1 MTWLEADTW
10 DATPMGE
17 RFQAL
22 LDRPGIVKA
31 PGAHNAMAG
40 LLAKEA
46 GFDCLYVSGAA
57 VTASM
62 ALPDLGVIQLDEL
75 CQLVRQI
82 HRATRLPLIVDGDT
96 GYGEVLNVMRTVR
109 ELEDAG
115 AAAIQMEDQVL
126 PKKCG
131 HLNDKLL
138 ASPEDMARKVAA
150 ARKARRHL
158 RIIARTD
165 AVQAEGLE
173 AGLAR
178 AKLYARSGADL
189 VFADGIKTPEE
200 FRRFSTECG
209 VGFMANMTEFGRTPY
224 YTAQEFEDFGCKVV
238 IWPVSSLRVAAKAMQ
253 DMYAELAGKGTLIG
267 QLDKMQTRAELY
279 DVIGYHGF
287 ESLDDSVAAT
297 VVPDDLRV
305 TGADSNSAKAG
316 VGDD

>member
-1 MTWLEADTW
+1 MTWLVAENW
-10 DATPMGE
+10 EPTPMGE

-22 LDRPGIVKA
+22 LDKPGIVKA

-40 LLAKEA
+40 LLAKAA

-57 VTASM
+57 VTAAM
-62 ALPDLGVIQLDEL
+62 ALPDLGVIQLNEL
-75 CQLVRQI
+75 CDVVRQI
-82 HRATRLPLIVDGDT
+82 HRATQLPLIVDGDT
-96 GYGEVLNVMRTVR
+96 GYGEVLNVMRTIH

-138 ASPEDMARKVAA
+138 ASPEEMARKVAA

-165 AVQAEGLE
+165 AVQSEGLE

-178 AKLYARSGADL
+178 ARLYAEAGADL

-209 VGFMANMTEFGRTPY
+209 APFMANMTEFGRTPY
-224 YTAQEFEDFGCKVV
+224 YTAQQFQEFGCKVV
-238 IWPVSSLRVAAKAMQ
+238 IWPVSSLRVAAKAMES
-253 DMYAELAGKGTLIG
+253 MYAELADKGTLIDR
-267 QLDKMQTRAELY
+267 LDQMQTRAQLY
-279 DVIGYHGF
+279 QTIGYHSF
-287 ESLDDSVAAT
+287 EELDDSVAAT
-297 VVPDDLRV
+297 IVPDDIR
-305 TGADSNSAKAG
+305 T
-316 VGDD
+316 VGPRNN

>member
-1 MTWLEADTW
+1 MTWLVAENW
-10 DATPMGE
+10 ESKPMGE

-40 LLAKEA
+40 LLAKAA

-57 VTASM
+57 VTAAM
-62 ALPDLGVIQLDEL
+62 ALPDLGVIQLNEL
-75 CQLVRQI
+75 CDTVRQI
-82 HRATRLPLIVDGDT
+82 HRATQLPLIVDGDT
-96 GYGEVLNVMRTVR
+96 GYGEVLNVMRTIR

-115 AAAIQMEDQVL
+115 AAAIQMEDQIL

-138 ASPEDMARKVAA
+138 ASPEEMARKVAA

-165 AVQAEGLE
+165 AVQSEGLE

-178 AKLYARSGADL
+178 ARLYAEAGADL

-200 FRRFSTECG
+200 FRRFSSECG
-209 VGFMANMTEFGRTPY
+209 VPFMANMTEFGRTPY
-224 YTAQEFEDFGCKVV
+224 YTAQQFQEFGCKVV
-238 IWPVSSLRVAAKAMQ
+238 IWPVSSLRVAAKAMES
-253 DMYAELAGKGTLIG
+253 MYSELSEKGTLI
-267 QLDKMQTRAELY
+267 DKLEEMQTRAQLY
-279 DVIGYHGF
+279 DTIGYHSF
-287 ESLDDSVAAT
+287 EELDDSVAAT
-297 VVPDDLRV
+297 VVPDDIR
-305 TGADSNSAKAG
+305 TAG
-316 VGDD
+316 PRNT

>member
-1 MTWLEADTW
+1 MTWLVAEDW
-10 DATPMGE
+10 DDTPMGE

-40 LLAKEA
+40 LLAKAA
-46 GFDCLYVSGAA
+46 GFECLYVSGAA
-57 VTASM
+57 VTAAM
-62 ALPDLGVIQLDEL
+62 ALPDLGVIQLGEL
-75 CQLVRQI
+75 CDIVRQI
-82 HRATRLPLIVDGDT
+82 HRATQLPLIVDGDT
-96 GYGEVLNVMRTVR
+96 GYGEVLNVMRAIR

-115 AAAIQMEDQVL
+115 AAAIQIEDQVL

-138 ASPEDMARKVAA
+138 ASPEEMARKVAA

-173 AGLAR
+173 AGIAR
-178 AKLYARSGADL
+178 AKLYVAAGADL
-189 VFADGIKTPEE
+189 VFADGITTQEE

-209 VGFMANMTEFGRTPY
+209 AGFMANMTEFGRTPY
-224 YTAQEFEDFGCKVV
+224 YTADEFEQMGCKVV

-253 DMYAELAGKGTLIG
+253 DMYGELREQGTLLG
-267 QLDKMQTRAELY
+267 HLGHMQTRAELY
-279 DVIGYHGF
+279 ETIGYHEF
-287 ESLDDSVAAT
+287 ETLDDSVAET

-305 TGADSNSAKAG
+305 AAAESNSASGKS
-316 VGDD
+316 

>member
-1 MTWLEADTW
+1 MTWLVAENW
-10 DATPMGE
+10 ESKPMGE

-40 LLAKEA
+40 LLAKAA

-57 VTASM
+57 VTAAM
-62 ALPDLGVIQLDEL
+62 ALPDLGVIQLNEL
-75 CQLVRQI
+75 CDTVRQI
-82 HRATRLPLIVDGDT
+82 HRATQLPLIVDGDT
-96 GYGEVLNVMRTVR
+96 GYGEVLNVMRTIR

-115 AAAIQMEDQVL
+115 AAAIQMEDQIL

-138 ASPEDMARKVAA
+138 ASPEEMARKVAA

-165 AVQAEGLE
+165 AVQSEGLE

-178 AKLYARSGADL
+178 ARLYAEAGADL

-200 FRRFSTECG
+200 FRRFSSECG
-209 VGFMANMTEFGRTPY
+209 VPFMANMTEFGRTPY
-224 YTAQEFEDFGCKVV
+224 YTAQQIQEFGCKVV
-238 IWPVSSLRVAAKAMQ
+238 IWPVSSLRVAAKAMES
-253 DMYAELAGKGTLIG
+253 MYSELAEKGTLI
-267 QLDKMQTRAELY
+267 DKLEEMQTRAQLY
-279 DVIGYHGF
+279 DTIGYHSF
-287 ESLDDSVAAT
+287 EELDDSVAAT
-297 VVPDDLRV
+297 VVPDDIR
-305 TGADSNSAKAG
+305 TAG
-316 VGDD
+316 PRNT

>member
-1 MTWLEADTW
+1 MTWLVAENW
-10 DATPMGE
+10 DPTPMGE

-22 LDRPGIVKA
+22 LDKPGIVKA

-40 LLAKEA
+40 LLAKAA

-57 VTASM
+57 VTAAM
-62 ALPDLGVIQLDEL
+62 ALPDLGVIQLNEL
-75 CQLVRQI
+75 CDVVRQI
-82 HRATRLPLIVDGDT
+82 HRATQLPLIVDGDT
-96 GYGEVLNVMRTVR
+96 GYGEVLNVMRTIH

-138 ASPEDMARKVAA
+138 ASPEEMARKVAA

-165 AVQAEGLE
+165 AVQSEGLE

-178 AKLYARSGADL
+178 ARLYAEAGADL

-209 VGFMANMTEFGRTPY
+209 APFMANMTEFGRTPY
-224 YTAQEFEDFGCKVV
+224 YTAQQFQEFGCKVV
-238 IWPVSSLRVAAKAMQ
+238 IWPVSSLRVAAKAMES
-253 DMYAELAGKGTLIG
+253 MYAELADKGTLIDR
-267 QLDKMQTRAELY
+267 LDQMQTRAQLY
-279 DVIGYHGF
+279 QTIGYHSF
-287 ESLDDSVAAT
+287 EELDDSVAAT
-297 VVPDDLRV
+297 IVPDDIR
-305 TGADSNSAKAG
+305 T
-316 VGDD
+316 VGPRNN

>member
-1 MTWLEADTW
+1 MTWLVAENW
-10 DATPMGE
+10 DPNPMGE

-22 LDRPGIVKA
+22 LDKPGIVKA

-40 LLAKEA
+40 LLAKAA

-57 VTASM
+57 VTAAM
-62 ALPDLGVIQLDEL
+62 ALPDLGVIQLNEL
-75 CQLVRQI
+75 CDVVRQI
-82 HRATRLPLIVDGDT
+82 HRATQLPLIVDGDT
-96 GYGEVLNVMRTVR
+96 GYGEVLNVMRTIH

-138 ASPEDMARKVAA
+138 ASPEEMARKVAA

-165 AVQAEGLE
+165 AVQSEGLE

-178 AKLYARSGADL
+178 ARLYAEAGADL

-209 VGFMANMTEFGRTPY
+209 APFMANMTEFGRTPY
-224 YTAQEFEDFGCKVV
+224 YTAQQFQEFGCKVV
-238 IWPVSSLRVAAKAMQ
+238 IWPVSSLRVAAKAMES
-253 DMYAELAGKGTLIG
+253 MYAELADKGTLIDR
-267 QLDKMQTRAELY
+267 LDQMQTRAQLY
-279 DVIGYHGF
+279 QTIGYHSF
-287 ESLDDSVAAT
+287 EELDDSVAAT
-297 VVPDDLRV
+297 IVPDDIR
-305 TGADSNSAKAG
+305 T
-316 VGDD
+316 VGPRNT

>member
-1 MTWLEADTW
+1 MTWLVAENW
-10 DATPMGE
+10 ESKPMGE

-40 LLAKEA
+40 LLAKAA

-57 VTASM
+57 VTAAM
-62 ALPDLGVIQLDEL
+62 ALPDLGVIQLNEL
-75 CQLVRQI
+75 CDTVRQI
-82 HRATRLPLIVDGDT
+82 HRATQLPLIVDGDT
-96 GYGEVLNVMRTVR
+96 GYGEVLNVMRTIR

-115 AAAIQMEDQVL
+115 AAAIQMEDQIL

-138 ASPEDMARKVAA
+138 ASPEEMARKVAA

-165 AVQAEGLE
+165 AVQSEGLE

-178 AKLYARSGADL
+178 ARLYAEAGADL

-200 FRRFSTECG
+200 FRRFSSECG
-209 VGFMANMTEFGRTPY
+209 VPFMANMTEFGQTPY
-224 YTAQEFEDFGCKVV
+224 YTAQQFQEFGCKVV
-238 IWPVSSLRVAAKAMQ
+238 IWPVSSLRVAAKAMES
-253 DMYAELAGKGTLIG
+253 MYSELAEKGTLI
-267 QLDKMQTRAELY
+267 DKLEEMQTRAQLY
-279 DVIGYHGF
+279 DTIGYHSF
-287 ESLDDSVAAT
+287 EELDDSVAAT
-297 VVPDDLRV
+297 VVPDDIR
-305 TGADSNSAKAG
+305 TAG
-316 VGDD
+316 PRNT

>member
-1 MTWLEADTW
+1 MTWLVAENW
-10 DATPMGE
+10 ESKPMGE

-40 LLAKEA
+40 LLAKAA

-57 VTASM
+57 VTAAM
-62 ALPDLGVIQLDEL
+62 ALPDLGVIQLNEL
-75 CQLVRQI
+75 CDTVRQI
-82 HRATRLPLIVDGDT
+82 HRATQLPLIVDGDT
-96 GYGEVLNVMRTVR
+96 GYGEVLNVMRTIR

-115 AAAIQMEDQVL
+115 AAAIQMEDQIL

-138 ASPEDMARKVAA
+138 ASPEEMARKVAA

-165 AVQAEGLE
+165 AVQSEGLE

-178 AKLYARSGADL
+178 ARLYAEAGADL

-200 FRRFSTECG
+200 FRRFSSECG
-209 VGFMANMTEFGRTPY
+209 VPFMANMTEFGRTPY
-224 YTAQEFEDFGCKVV
+224 YTAQQFQEFGCKVV
-238 IWPVSSLRVAAKAMQ
+238 IWPVSSLRVAAKAMES
-253 DMYAELAGKGTLIG
+253 MYSELAEKGTLI
-267 QLDKMQTRAELY
+267 DKLEEMQTRAQLMTPS
-279 DVIGYHGF
+279 DI
-287 ESLDDSVAAT
+287 T
-297 VVPDDLRV
+297 RLR
-305 TGADSNSAKAG
+305 N
-316 VGDD
+316 

>member
-1 MTWLEADTW
+1 MTWLVAENW
-10 DATPMGE
+10 ESKPMGE

-40 LLAKEA
+40 LLAKAA

-57 VTASM
+57 VTAAM
-62 ALPDLGVIQLDEL
+62 ALPDLGVIQLNEL
-75 CQLVRQI
+75 CDTVRQI

-96 GYGEVLNVMRTVR
+96 GYGEVLNVMRTIR

-115 AAAIQMEDQVL
+115 AAAIQMEDQIL

-138 ASPEDMARKVAA
+138 ASPEEMARKVAA

-165 AVQAEGLE
+165 AVQSEGLE

-178 AKLYARSGADL
+178 ARLYAEAGADL

-200 FRRFSTECG
+200 FRRFSSECG
-209 VGFMANMTEFGRTPY
+209 VPFMANMTEFGRTPY
-224 YTAQEFEDFGCKVV
+224 YTAQQFQEFGCKVV
-238 IWPVSSLRVAAKAMQ
+238 IWPVSSLRVAAKAMES
-253 DMYAELAGKGTLIG
+253 MYSELAEKGTLI
-267 QLDKMQTRAELY
+267 DKLEEMQTRAQLY
-279 DVIGYHGF
+279 ETIGYHSF
-287 ESLDDSVAAT
+287 EELDDSVAAT
-297 VVPDDLRV
+297 VVPDDIR
-305 TGADSNSAKAG
+305 TAG
-316 VGDD
+316 PRNI

>member
-1 MTWLEADTW
+1 MTWLEADAW
-10 DATPMGE
+10 NDTPMGE

-40 LLAKEA
+40 LLAKDA

-57 VTASM
+57 VTAAM
-62 ALPDLGVIQLDEL
+62 ALPDLGVIQLNEL
-75 CQLVRQI
+75 CDIVRQI
-82 HRATRLPLIVDGDT
+82 HRATMLPLIVDGDT

-138 ASPEDMARKVAA
+138 NSPEDMARKVAA

-165 AVQAEGLE
+165 AVQSEGLE

-178 AKLYARSGADL
+178 ARLYADAGADL
-189 VFADGIKTPEE
+189 VFADGIRTPEE

-209 VGFMANMTEFGRTPY
+209 APFMANMTEFGRTPY

-253 DMYAELAGKGTLIG
+253 DMYGALAQNGTLFDH
-267 QLDKMQTRAELY
+267 LETMQTRAELY
-279 DVIGYHGF
+279 QAIGYHDF
-287 ESLDDSVAAT
+287 ERMDDSVAAT

-305 TGADSNSAKAG
+305 TGDQSNSAKAG
-316 VGDD
+316 R

>member
-1 MTWLEADTW
+1 MTWLVAENW
-10 DATPMGE
+10 ESKPMGE

-40 LLAKEA
+40 LLAKAA

-57 VTASM
+57 VTAAM
-62 ALPDLGVIQLDEL
+62 ALPDLGVIQLNEL
-75 CQLVRQI
+75 CDTVRQI
-82 HRATRLPLIVDGDT
+82 HRATQLPLIVDGDT
-96 GYGEVLNVMRTVR
+96 GYGEVLNVMRTIR

-115 AAAIQMEDQVL
+115 AAAIQMEDQIL

-138 ASPEDMARKVAA
+138 ASPEEMARKVAA

-165 AVQAEGLE
+165 AVQSEGLE

-178 AKLYARSGADL
+178 ARLYAEAGADL

-200 FRRFSTECG
+200 FRRFSSECG
-209 VGFMANMTEFGRTPY
+209 VPFMANMTEFGRTPY
-224 YTAQEFEDFGCKVV
+224 YTAQQFQEFGCKVV
-238 IWPVSSLRVAAKAMQ
+238 IWPVSSLRVAAKAMES
-253 DMYAELAGKGTLIG
+253 MYSELAEKGTLI
-267 QLDKMQTRAELY
+267 DKLEEMQTRAQLY
-279 DVIGYHGF
+279 DTIGYHSF
-287 ESLDDSVAAT
+287 EELDDSVAAT
-297 VVPDDLRV
+297 LVPDDIR
-305 TGADSNSAKAG
+305 TAG
-316 VGDD
+316 PRNI

>member
-1 MTWLEADTW
+1 MTWLVAENW
-10 DATPMGE
+10 NPTPMGE

-22 LDRPGIVKA
+22 LDKPGIVKA

-40 LLAKEA
+40 LLAKAA

-57 VTASM
+57 VTAAM
-62 ALPDLGVIQLDEL
+62 ALPDLGVIQLNEL
-75 CQLVRQI
+75 CDVVRQI
-82 HRATRLPLIVDGDT
+82 HRATQLPLIVDGDT
-96 GYGEVLNVMRTVR
+96 GYGEVLNVMRTIH

-138 ASPEDMARKVAA
+138 ASPEEMARKVAA

-165 AVQAEGLE
+165 AVQSEGLE

-178 AKLYARSGADL
+178 ARLYAEAGADL

-209 VGFMANMTEFGRTPY
+209 APFMANMTEFGRTPY
-224 YTAQEFEDFGCKVV
+224 YTAQQFQEFGCKVV
-238 IWPVSSLRVAAKAMQ
+238 IWPVSSLRVAAKAMES
-253 DMYAELAGKGTLIG
+253 MYAELADKGTLIDR
-267 QLDKMQTRAELY
+267 LDQMQTRAQLY
-279 DVIGYHGF
+279 QTIGYHSF
-287 ESLDDSVAAT
+287 EELDDSVAAT
-297 VVPDDLRV
+297 IVPDDIR
-305 TGADSNSAKAG
+305 T
-316 VGDD
+316 VGPRNT

>member
-1 MTWLEADTW
+1 MTWLVAENW
-10 DATPMGE
+10 ESKPMGE

-40 LLAKEA
+40 LLAKAA

-57 VTASM
+57 VTAAM
-62 ALPDLGVIQLDEL
+62 ALPDLGVIQLNEL
-75 CQLVRQI
+75 CDTVRQI
-82 HRATRLPLIVDGDT
+82 HRATQLPLIVDGDT
-96 GYGEVLNVMRTVR
+96 GYGEVLNVMRTIR

-115 AAAIQMEDQVL
+115 AAAIQMEDQIL

-138 ASPEDMARKVAA
+138 ASPEEMARKVAA

-165 AVQAEGLE
+165 AVQSEGLE

-178 AKLYARSGADL
+178 ARLYAEAGADL

-200 FRRFSTECG
+200 FRRFSSECG
-209 VGFMANMTEFGRTPY
+209 VPFMANMTEFGRTPY
-224 YTAQEFEDFGCKVV
+224 YTAQKFQEFGCKVV
-238 IWPVSSLRVAAKAMQ
+238 IWPVSSLRVAAKAMES
-253 DMYAELAGKGTLIG
+253 MYSELAEKGTLI
-267 QLDKMQTRAELY
+267 DKLEDKGCNTAVVSCPHREGILTRADNFG
-279 DVIGYHGF
+279 DVR
-287 ESLDDSVAAT
+287 E
-297 VVPDDLRV
+297 
-305 TGADSNSAKAG
+305 
-316 VGDD
+316 

>member
-1 MTWLEADTW
+1 MTTWLEAEHW

-22 LDRPGIVKA
+22 LDRPGIVRA

-46 GFDCLYVSGAA
+46 GFECLYVSGAA

-62 ALPDLGVIQLDEL
+62 ALPDLGVIQLGEL
-75 CQLVRQI
+75 CGVVRQI
-82 HRATRLPLIVDGDT
+82 SRATRLPIIVDGDT
-96 GYGEVLNVMRTVR
+96 GYGEILNVMRTIR

-150 ARKARRHL
+150 ARKSRRHL

-178 AKLYARSGADL
+178 AKLYVEAGADM
-189 VFADGIKTPEE
+189 VFADGIRTPEE
-200 FRRFSTECG
+200 FKRFSSECG
-209 VGFMANMTEFGRTPY
+209 APFMANMTEFGRTPY
-224 YTAQEFEDFGCKVV
+224 YTADEFERFGCKVV
-238 IWPVSSLRVAAKAMQ
+238 IWPVSSLRVAAKAMEA
-253 DMYAELAGKGTLIG
+253 MYAELAAKGTLIDR
-267 QLDKMQTRAELY
+267 LDAMQTRAELY
-279 DVIGYHGF
+279 SAIGYHDF
-287 ESLDDSVAAT
+287 EALDDSVAKT
-297 VVPDDLRV
+297 IVPDDLRV
-305 TGADSNSAKAG
+305 TGDASNSAKGGA
-316 VGDD
+316 

>member
-1 MTWLEADTW
+1 MTWLVAENW
-10 DATPMGE
+10 ESKPMGE

-40 LLAKEA
+40 LLAKAA

-57 VTASM
+57 VTAAM
-62 ALPDLGVIQLDEL
+62 ALPDLGVIQLNEL
-75 CQLVRQI
+75 CDTVRQI
-82 HRATRLPLIVDGDT
+82 HRATQLPLIVDGDT
-96 GYGEVLNVMRTVR
+96 GYGEVLNVMRTIR

-115 AAAIQMEDQVL
+115 AAAIQMEDQIL

-138 ASPEDMARKVAA
+138 ASPEEMARKVAA

-165 AVQAEGLE
+165 AVQSEGLE

-178 AKLYARSGADL
+178 ARLYAEAGADL

-200 FRRFSTECG
+200 FRRFSSECG
-209 VGFMANMTEFGRTPY
+209 VPFMANMTEFGRTPY
-224 YTAQEFEDFGCKVV
+224 YTAQQFQEFGCKVV
-238 IWPVSSLRVAAKAMQ
+238 IWPVSSLRVAAKAMES
-253 DMYAELAGKGTLIG
+253 MYSELAEKGTLI
-267 QLDKMQTRAELY
+267 DKLEEMQTRAQLY
-279 DVIGYHGF
+279 DTIGYHSF
-287 ESLDDSVAAT
+287 EELDDSVAAT
-297 VVPDDLRV
+297 VVPDDIR
-305 TGADSNSAKAG
+305 TSGPRNI
-316 VGDD
+316 

>member
-1 MTWLEADTW
+1 MTWLEADGN
-10 DATPMGE
+10 DPTPMGE

-31 PGAHNAMAG
+31 PGAHNAMAA

-57 VTASM
+57 VTAAM
-62 ALPDLGVIQLDEL
+62 ALPDLGVIQLHEL
-75 CQLVRQI
+75 CDIVRQI
-82 HRATRLPLIVDGDT
+82 RRAADLPLIVDGDT
-96 GYGEVLNVMRTVR
+96 GYGEILNVMRTIR

-138 ASPEDMARKVAA
+138 TSPDDMARKIAA

-165 AVQAEGLE
+165 AVQQEGLD
-173 AGLAR
+173 AGIAR
-178 AKLYARSGADL
+178 ARLYAESGADL
-189 VFADGIKTPEE
+189 VFADGIRTPEE

-209 VGFMANMTEFGRTPY
+209 VPFMANMTEFGRTPY

-253 DMYAELAGKGTLIG
+253 DMYGELAAKGTLIDK
-267 QLDKMQTRAELY
+267 LDAMQTRADLY
-279 DVIGYHGF
+279 KTIGYHDF
-287 ESLDDSVAAT
+287 EALDDAVAKT
-297 VVPDDLRV
+297 IVPDDLRV
-305 TGADSNSAKAG
+305 TGDASNSAKAG
-316 VGDD
+316 R

>member
-1 MTWLEADTW
+1 MTWLVAENW
-10 DATPMGE
+10 NPTPMGE

-22 LDRPGIVKA
+22 LDKPGIVKA

-40 LLAKEA
+40 LLAKAA

-57 VTASM
+57 VTAAM
-62 ALPDLGVIQLDEL
+62 ALPDLGVIQLNEL
-75 CQLVRQI
+75 CDVVRQI
-82 HRATRLPLIVDGDT
+82 HRATQLPLIVDGDT
-96 GYGEVLNVMRTVR
+96 GYGEVLNVMRTIH

-138 ASPEDMARKVAA
+138 ASPEEMARKVAA

-165 AVQAEGLE
+165 AVQSEGLE

-178 AKLYARSGADL
+178 ARLYAEAGADL

-209 VGFMANMTEFGRTPY
+209 APFMANMTEFGRTPY
-224 YTAQEFEDFGCKVV
+224 YTAQQFQEFGCKVV
-238 IWPVSSLRVAAKAMQ
+238 IWPVSSLRVAAKAMES
-253 DMYAELAGKGTLIG
+253 MYAELADKGTLIDR
-267 QLDKMQTRAELY
+267 LDQMQTRAQLY
-279 DVIGYHGF
+279 QTIGYHSF
-287 ESLDDSVAAT
+287 EELDDSVAAT
-297 VVPDDLRV
+297 IVPDDIR
-305 TGADSNSAKAG
+305 T
-316 VGDD
+316 VGPRNN

>member
-1 MTWLEADTW
+1 MTWLEAENW
-10 DATPMGE
+10 DPAPAGE

-22 LDRPGIVKA
+22 LDRSGIVKA

-46 GFDCLYVSGAA
+46 GFECLYVSGAA

-62 ALPDLGVIQLDEL
+62 ALPDLGVIHLDEL
-75 CQLVRQI
+75 CATVRQI
-82 HRATRLPLIVDGDT
+82 HRATGLPLIVDGDT

-138 ASPEDMARKVAA
+138 ASPEEMARKVAA

-173 AGLAR
+173 SGLAR
-178 AKLYARSGADL
+178 ARLYVEAGADL
-189 VFADGIKTPEE
+189 VFADGIRTPEE

-209 VGFMANMTEFGRTPY
+209 APFMANMTEFGRTPY
-224 YTAQEFEDFGCKVV
+224 FTAQEFEDFGCKVV

-253 DMYAELAGKGTLIG
+253 DMYAELAGAGTLIG
-267 QLDKMQTRAELY
+267 HLEKMQTRAELY
-279 DVIGYHGF
+279 EAIGYHDF
-287 ESLDDSVAAT
+287 EALDDSVART
-297 VVPDDLRV
+297 IVPDDLRV
-305 TGADSNSAKAG
+305 AGDQSNSARAG
-316 VGDD
+316 KS

>member
-1 MTWLEADTW
+1 MTWLVAENW
-10 DATPMGE
+10 DPTPMGE

-22 LDRPGIVKA
+22 LDKPGIVKA

-40 LLAKEA
+40 LLAKAA

-57 VTASM
+57 VTAAM
-62 ALPDLGVIQLDEL
+62 ALPDLGVIQLNEL
-75 CQLVRQI
+75 CDVVRQI
-82 HRATRLPLIVDGDT
+82 HRATQLPLIVDGDS
-96 GYGEVLNVMRTVR
+96 GYGEVLNVMRTIH

-138 ASPEDMARKVAA
+138 ASPEEMARKVAA

-165 AVQAEGLE
+165 AVQSEGLE

-178 AKLYARSGADL
+178 ARLYAEAGADL

-209 VGFMANMTEFGRTPY
+209 APFMANMTEFGRTPY
-224 YTAQEFEDFGCKVV
+224 YTAQQFQEFGCKVV
-238 IWPVSSLRVAAKAMQ
+238 IWPVSSLRVAAKAMES
-253 DMYAELAGKGTLIG
+253 MYAELADKGTLIDR
-267 QLDKMQTRAELY
+267 LDQMQTRAQLY
-279 DVIGYHGF
+279 QTIGYHSF
-287 ESLDDSVAAT
+287 EELDDSVAAT
-297 VVPDDLRV
+297 IVPDDIR
-305 TGADSNSAKAG
+305 T
-316 VGDD
+316 VGPRNN

>member
-1 MTWLEADTW
+1 MTWLVAENW
-10 DATPMGE
+10 ESKPMGE

-40 LLAKEA
+40 LLAKAA

-57 VTASM
+57 VTAAM
-62 ALPDLGVIQLDEL
+62 ALPDLGVIQLNEL
-75 CQLVRQI
+75 CDTVRQI
-82 HRATRLPLIVDGDT
+82 HRATQLPLIVDGDT
-96 GYGEVLNVMRTVR
+96 GYGEVLNVMRTIR

-115 AAAIQMEDQVL
+115 AAAIQMEDQIL

-138 ASPEDMARKVAA
+138 ASPEEMARKVAA

-165 AVQAEGLE
+165 AVQSEGLE

-178 AKLYARSGADL
+178 ARLYAEAGADL

-200 FRRFSTECG
+200 FRRFSSECG
-209 VGFMANMTEFGRTPY
+209 VPFMANMTEFGRTPY
-224 YTAQEFEDFGCKVV
+224 YTVQQFQEFGCKVV
-238 IWPVSSLRVAAKAMQ
+238 IWPVSSLRVAAKAMES
-253 DMYAELAGKGTLIG
+253 MYSELAEKGTLI
-267 QLDKMQTRAELY
+267 DKLEEMQTRAQLY
-279 DVIGYHGF
+279 DTIGYHSF
-287 ESLDDSVAAT
+287 EELDDSVAAT
-297 VVPDDLRV
+297 VVPDDIR
-305 TGADSNSAKAG
+305 TAG
-316 VGDD
+316 PRNT

>member
-1 MTWLEADTW
+1 MTWLEADAW
-10 DATPMGE
+10 DSTPMGE

-22 LDRPGIVKA
+22 LDRPGIVRA

-40 LLAKEA
+40 VLAKTA

-57 VTASM
+57 VTAAM

-75 CQLVRQI
+75 CSVVRQI
-82 HRATRLPLIVDGDT
+82 HRATMLPLIVDGDT

-138 ASPEDMARKVAA
+138 NSPEDMARKVAA

-165 AVQAEGLE
+165 AVQSEGLDGGIRRARLYVE
-173 AGLAR
+173 AG
-178 AKLYARSGADL
+178 ADM
-189 VFADGIKTPEE
+189 VFADGIRTPEE

-209 VGFMANMTEFGRTPY
+209 APFMANMTEFGRTPY

-253 DMYAELAGKGTLIG
+253 DMYAELKAEGTLYG
-267 QLDKMQTRAELY
+267 SLEKMQTRAELY
-279 DVIGYHGF
+279 ETIGYHDF
-287 ESLDDSVAAT
+287 ERMDDSVAAT

-305 TGADSNSAKAG
+305 TGEQSNSAK
-316 VGDD
+316 VGR